1 MTKITVKK
9 LVTSNNTPT
18 LTGTVEFQRF
28 SAPGQAKESIEV
40 YVNYV
45 PYRLFEGNLGLDETK
60 TPNEWKLT
68 FDSPLFAGTYDVEA
82 IVYDIATNQILAS
95 DETVDELTIT
105 APENVRITV
114 PSYNLRQ
121 RYQRLNS
128 LMESVNLQFG
138 GKSGLTPLP
147 SVHPTLDDQSTTALP
162 AGGNE
167 ERSEDPRAKSKDKT
181 RMIGAALPP
190 QLVQFLSTDPGK
202 GAGPNSSEYELPSTA
217 QSRDTLGKT
226 NQLTGDEAKYKG
238 LGLEG
243 LDAADRQA
251 VLSGGLTKAEKAAL
265 GK

>member
-1 MTKITVKK
+1 M
-9 LVTSNNTPT
+9 
-18 LTGTVEFQRF
+18 
-28 SAPGQAKESIEV
+28 
-40 YVNYV
+40 
-45 PYRLFEGNLGLDETK
+45 D
-60 TPNEWKLT
+60 
-68 FDSPLFAGTYDVEA
+68 
-82 IVYDIATNQILAS
+82 
-95 DETVDELTIT
+95 
-105 APENVRITV
+105 
-114 PSYNLRQ
+114 
-121 RYQRLNS
+121 
-128 LMESVNLQFG
+128 SVNLQFG

-147 SVHPTLDDQSTTALP
+147 AVHPTLDDQSTTALS